1 MELSW
6 LMKLR
11 IAAAA
16 AVGVALIG
24 ILGWPF
30 ASVPDPLSAILAGY
44 MSTGNAVIL
53 LFLAF
58 LSGVIAYFLSWPY
71 GREIGI
77 LAAPSGL
84 AVWAVRSGNMANLIE
99 INPTAAQ
106 RQVLFASLKW
116 DSLFWLAVVAAGFA
130 GVLLCQKVLS
140 KPWSAKTN
148 KKSKPNMN
156 NYVNAIIAIIG
167 SGLIAQICI
176 RILAQDISALDSKL
190 GSVVAQ
196 PHVGQIAFAVFTSF
210 GIAAFIVHKFLDAGY
225 IWPISS
231 CFLITVFTTVTY
243 AKHEILQ
250 HLAEQW
256 PTTFFSNSVI
266 SILPLQMVAFG
277 TIGSIAGYWMAFRY
291 DYWRKHESK

>member
-1 MELSW
+1 
-6 LMKLR
+6 MKLR

-16 AVGVALIG
+16 AVGVVLIG
-24 ILGWPF
+24 ILGWPL
-30 ASVPDPLSAILAGY
+30 ASVPDPLSTILAGY

-84 AVWAVRSGNMANLIE
+84 VIWAVRSGNMANLIQ

-106 RQVLFASLKW
+106 RQALFASLKW
-116 DSLFWLAVVAAGFA
+116 DSLFWLAVVAVGFT

-140 KPWSAKTN
+140 KSSAKTN
-148 KKSKPNMN
+148 EKSKPNGN
-156 NYVNAIIAIIG
+156 SYLNAVIALVG

-176 RILAQDISALDSKL
+176 RILAQDVSALDSKL

-196 PHVGQIAFAVFTSF
+196 PHIGQIAFAVFTSF
-210 GIAAFIVHKFLDAGY
+210 GIAAFIVNKFLDAGY

-231 CFLITVFTTVTY
+231 CFLITAFTTVTY

-256 PTTFFSNSVI
+256 PTTFFLNSVI
-266 SILPLQMVAFG
+266 AISPLQMVAFG